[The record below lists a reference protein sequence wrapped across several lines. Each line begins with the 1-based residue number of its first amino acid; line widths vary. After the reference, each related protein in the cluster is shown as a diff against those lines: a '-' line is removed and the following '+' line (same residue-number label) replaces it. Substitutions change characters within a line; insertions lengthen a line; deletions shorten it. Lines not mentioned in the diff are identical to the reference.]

1 MIRHLIFGT
10 AAACAAFFIAVDAT
24 AAIAQDG
31 EHEERGVQS
40 PCGSDKLLQ
49 AAQGGWGRWNKLRQW
64 MYPVLLSGAA
74 CVGLSWFTSVLVIK
88 FVLADSPTVV
98 QGPGPP
104 GRHTKSV
111 VMGSFFKALDG
122 EVYCQ
127 YLLGYR
133 QGQGPGIGFPW
144 SLTLAIAP
152 VAEGAAVTHRVALPV
167 SSIMHNAT
175 GRRGPA
181 RVFHSVLDYNG
192 DGNLA
197 Q

>member
-1 MIRHLIFGT
+1 M
-10 AAACAAFFIAVDAT
+10 C
-24 AAIAQDG
+24 
-31 EHEERGVQS
+31 
-40 PCGSDKLLQ
+40 
-49 AAQGGWGRWNKLRQW
+49 
-64 MYPVLLSGAA
+64 
-74 CVGLSWFTSVLVIK
+74 
-88 FVLADSPTVV
+88 
-98 QGPGPP
+98 
-104 GRHTKSV
+104 
-111 VMGSFFKALDG
+111 SFFKALDG

-144 SLTLAIAP
+144 SLRLAIAP

-192 DGNLA
+192 DGYLA
-197 Q
+197 QQGLVPCLEVDGLCEAVGFLRGYFLCLGICGENKENCGGKKAHFRP